1 MIRIYPKAACFFS
14 QIRLL
19 AFLFYAIPSLALA
32 SGGGISAS
40 PNTRPEMLTP
50 VAPILTAAIREE
62 KILPYQAKYKISSN
76 SLTTTATRSL
86 SKQGNNWL
94 LKQHAK
100 LVFIRVSEES
110 VIEDSDDGLRP
121 LHYEYSNNMSSRQDQ
136 NIDFHWTTQ
145 SATDKKY
152 RKPWSSKISADT
164 FDQLGAQLKMREALM
179 YDRLGGEISQ
189 TVVNRGKHKT
199 YTIKKLGEETI
210 DSPAGKLRTVKLL
223 RSRPGSSS
231 ETTVWLAKDWN
242 YLIVRLE
249 QREDDEV
256 YSLELIN
263 ATLNGA
269 TVKGLSI

>member
-1 MIRIYPKAACFFS
+1 MIRIYPKEACFFS

-19 AFLFYAIPSLALA
+19 AFLFYAMPSLTLA

-40 PNTRPEMLTP
+40 PNTSPKMLTP
-50 VAPILTAAIREE
+50 VAPILTQAIKEE
-62 KILPYQAKYKISSN
+62 KILPYQAEYKISSN
-76 SLTTTATRSL
+76 NLTTTATRTL

-94 LKQHAK
+94 LSQHAK
-100 LVFIRVSEES
+100 LVFIKVSEES

-121 LHYEYSNNMSSRQDQ
+121 LHYQYSNNMSSRQDQ
-136 NIDFHWTTQ
+136 SIDFDWATQ
-145 SATDKKY
+145 SATDNKY

-189 TVVNRGKHKT
+189 TVVNRGKHKI
-199 YTIKKLGEETI
+199 YTLKKVGEETI

-256 YSLELIN
+256 YSLELIK

-269 TVKGLSI
+269 AVKGLSI

>member
-1 MIRIYPKAACFFS
+1 MIRIYPKVACFFS
-14 QIRLL
+14 RIRLL
-19 AFLFYAIPSLALA
+19 TFLFYIVPSLALA

-40 PNTRPEMLTP
+40 SNTNPEMLTP
-50 VAPILTAAIREE
+50 VAPILTQAVKEQ
-62 KILPYQAKYKISSN
+62 KILPYQAEYKISSN

-86 SKQGNNWL
+86 RKQNNNWL
-94 LKQHAK
+94 LSQHAK

-136 NIDFHWTTQ
+136 SIDFNWTTQ
-145 SATDKKY
+145 SAADRKY

-164 FDQLGAQLKMREALM
+164 FDQLGAQLVMREALM

-199 YTIKKLGEETI
+199 YTIKKIGEETI
-210 DSPAGKLRTVKLL
+210 GSPAGKLRTVKLL
-223 RSRPGSSS
+223 RSRPGSSN
-231 ETTVWLAKDWN
+231 ETIVWLAKDWN

-249 QREDDEV
+249 QREDDDI
-256 YSLELIN
+256 YSLELIK

-269 TVKGLSI
+269 AVKGLNI